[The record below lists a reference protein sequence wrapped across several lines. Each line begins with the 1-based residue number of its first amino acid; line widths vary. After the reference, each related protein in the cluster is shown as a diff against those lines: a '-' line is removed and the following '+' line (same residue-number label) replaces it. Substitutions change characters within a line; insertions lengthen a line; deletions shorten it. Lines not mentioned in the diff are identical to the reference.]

1 VAAIVKVS
9 ILVSLASA
17 WLGVCIAG
25 IVHAWEFLRYLR
37 KQISGA
43 RHPASLQ
50 LQYESRSAASAA
62 PAPSY
67 CGLSLR

>member
-1 VAAIVKVS
+1 MPFVVLEDVVRDSPKYIRDAAIVNVS

-25 IVHAWEFLRYLR
+25 IVHTGELRRYLR
-37 KQISGA
+37 KRISGA

-50 LQYESRSAASAA
+50 L
-62 PAPSY
+62 
-67 CGLSLR
+67 C